1 MLARQVVIWCGPT
14 TANEDFPVLEAIARW
29 SRMINCVLYT
39 QDAVISFKDQDAR
52 RAARLRLPCAGNLF
66 LIKEAR
72 ENAESGTLYLLKKT
86 HLFDAADPR
95 DKVFALVGLAN
106 DIDKSFV
113 DYSKSYDDVMRDLNL
128 MLLEGRIE
136 PTMGSV
142 LDVWSS
148 ITRKEDDEI
157 AEPSWVADIFEPQS
171 CEGLYT
177 PIMDVYP
184 SNEPLIER
192 KPELRFLEVDGQKA
206 RFTFDPSFHLH

>member
-1 MLARQVVIWCGPT
+1 MQV
-14 TANEDFPVLEAIARW
+14 
-29 SRMINCVLYT
+29 
-39 QDAVISFKDQDAR
+39 FKDKNVR
-52 RAARLRLPCAGNLF
+52 RAASRRLPCASMLF
-66 LIKEAR
+66 LIKTSR
-72 ENAESGTLYLLKKT
+72 ENAASSTLYLLKRT
-86 HLFDAADPR
+86 ILFDAADRR
-95 DKVFALVGLAN
+95 DKIFALVGLAS
-106 DIDKSFV
+106 DIDESFV
-113 DYSKSYDDVMRDLNL
+113 DYSKTYKDVMKDLNI
-128 MLLEGRIE
+128 MLLEGKIE

>member
-1 MLARQVVIWCGPT
+1 VLARQVVIWCGPT

-128 MLLEGRIE
+128 MFLEGRIE

-148 ITRKEDDEI
+148 ITREEDDEI
-157 AEPSWVADIFEPQS
+157 AQPSWVVDIFKPQS
-171 CEGLYT
+171 FEYMYT
-177 PIMDVYP
+177 PLVNFYP
-184 SNEPLIER
+184 SREPHVVR
-192 KPELRFLEVDGQKA
+192 KPELQFSEEAGEKVS
-206 RFTFDPSFHLH
+206 FT

>member
-52 RAARLRLPCAGNLF
+52 RAARLRLPCEGNLF

-148 ITRKEDDEI
+148 ITREEDDEI
-157 AEPSWVADIFEPQS
+157 AQPSWVVDIFKPQS
-171 CEGLYT
+171 FEYMYT
-177 PIMDVYP
+177 PLVNFYP
-184 SNEPLIER
+184 SREPHVVR
-192 KPELRFLEVDGQKA
+192 KPELQFSEEAGEKVS
-206 RFTFDPSFHLH
+206 FT

>member
-148 ITRKEDDEI
+148 ITREEDDEI
-157 AEPSWVADIFEPQS
+157 AQPSWVVDIFKPQS
-171 CEGLYT
+171 FEYMYT
-177 PIMDVYP
+177 PLVNFYP
-184 SNEPLIER
+184 SREPHVVR
-192 KPELRFLEVDGQKA
+192 KPELQFSEEAGEKVS
-206 RFTFDPSFHLH
+206 FT

>member
-128 MLLEGRIE
+128 MFLEGRIE

-148 ITRKEDDEI
+148 ITREEDDEI
-157 AEPSWVADIFEPQS
+157 AQPSWVVDIFKLQS
-171 CEGLYT
+171 IEYMYT
-177 PIMDVYP
+177 PLVNFYP
-184 SNEPLIER
+184 SREPHVVR
-192 KPELRFLEVDGQKA
+192 KPELQFSEEAGEKVS
-206 RFTFDPSFHLH
+206 FT

>member
-1 MLARQVVIWCGPT
+1 VLARQVVIWCGPT

-148 ITRKEDDEI
+148 ITREEDDKI
-157 AEPSWVADIFEPQS
+157 AQPSWVVDIFKPQS
-171 CEGLYT
+171 FEYMYT
-177 PIMDVYP
+177 PLVNFYP
-184 SNEPLIER
+184 SREPHVVR
-192 KPELRFLEVDGQKA
+192 KPELQFSEEAGEKVS
-206 RFTFDPSFHLH
+206 FT